1 MEAEAL
7 RLLIRSKLNDGR
19 LPCHSM
25 PRFWGGEGDGEQCD
39 GCDTRITNEQLVME
53 GIASTH
59 TEKKPIQ
66 FHVTCFYVWDAERR
80 APATRV
86 RHTLPTEES
95 KPPDPSSGRNSSC
108 GPSAFYRL

>member
-1 MEAEAL
+1 MAECSVAIRLVGVGAYYADAAVLGTTSVEA
-7 RLLIRSKLNDGR
+7 S
-19 LPCHSM
+19 SM
-25 PRFWGGEGDGEQCD
+25 AAVYRITAC
-39 GCDTRITNEQLVME
+39 RITNEQLVME

-80 APATRV
+80 APAARV
-86 RHTLPTEES
+86 SHTPPTEES

-108 GPSAFYRL
+108 GPSAFYTL